1 MRNLGGNMQKIHYE
15 SDSQILRLEF
25 PFSWDVSSLSE
36 VNLTIRD
43 TQGNILDADI
53 ACTLWTASELV
64 GAVSQYDRSIILAAD
79 CDALSPGDWLTLDNE
94 NVKVLQYSSTL
105 REVTLCDPLRYDHE
119 DECPVYGRFAT
130 CEIDVSNTDI
140 FAKGLQLVLSWQ
152 PDVGFPVEELGEI
165 LTNTFQIPGLDER
178 FSTLHPREY
187 DALVSDGRLKSMLD
201 ETVNQL
207 TAELRLRGIFID
219 RVVDKNFLIPC
230 LLSKMRWLT
239 LLNGDLSYN
248 DERQVAQ
255 AEYQRQF
262 ELVCASP
269 IWQDVNQDQKKSDS
283 EVDSHQMY
291 FERGF

>member
-165 LTNTFQIPGLDER
+165 LTNTVQIPG
-178 FSTLHPREY
+178 
-187 DALVSDGRLKSMLD
+187 LD